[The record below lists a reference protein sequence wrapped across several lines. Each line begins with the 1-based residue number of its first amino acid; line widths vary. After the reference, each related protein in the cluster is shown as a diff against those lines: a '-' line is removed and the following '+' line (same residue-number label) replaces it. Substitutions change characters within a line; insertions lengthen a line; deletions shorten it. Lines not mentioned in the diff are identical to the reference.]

1 MTDTTDHRHWQ
12 RVNALLEVALNLPRE
27 ERDGWLKALPPE
39 DAGLGPKL
47 REMLARSGI
56 ESDAFLGRPVAAGV
70 VAAAVDDVIP
80 RDRPGDI
87 VGGYRLESLLGSG
100 GMATV
105 WAAERE
111 EGTLHRR
118 IALKLPRPGWVPGW
132 AARLKRESEILAGLE
147 HPNIAR
153 LYDAGVTPEGRPY
166 FAMELIEG
174 EAIDAHCAGRGLG
187 VPERLRLFLQVA
199 RALAFAHS
207 RLIVHRDLKPSNILV
222 DAQGIVHVVD
232 FGLAK
237 LLSGTGHTRTHLTEA
252 VGRHLTLAY
261 ASPEQVGGDSLTVG
275 TDIYSLGVV
284 LYELLTGSRPY
295 ILRRQTPAALEEA
308 IAEAEVPP
316 ASSRV
321 QRAALKRA
329 LRGDLDTILS
339 KALRKDPAQRYAS
352 IEAFAADVQRHLRAE
367 PVLARPDSSLY
378 VAGRFVRRHRVG
390 VAAGALVAVATLL
403 GVAGTVYQSRLAA
416 EQARRAELE
425 RDKAVRQLNYAEAS
439 EEFLQFLLSEQA
451 AHPLPAAVLLDRAE
465 SALVQ
470 QYGNQPLVRARLHIL
485 LGLNYSRMSE
495 FGKGEAQFR
504 EARRLARS
512 AGDFGAE
519 AHADCLLGAM
529 MIPNGQ
535 HKAAF
540 ELVDATIRKVEA
552 ATNVEAV
559 VREACYVERA
569 AMNRQ
574 AGNADAAAR
583 DANLALEAMGPPRP
597 GQEQKRALL
606 RFAQAYPLIKAGRLG
621 DALAMY
627 DQSRNDIARLGRS
640 NTSLGVQ
647 VTSNYYSL
655 LIHAGQLKR
664 ADALYN
670 EIVRGISP
678 EDSSGLVSS
687 LAKTRVVQLL
697 RAGRND
703 EALRL
708 GEEVAPARTALG
720 DIQGAGHVH
729 LWAGLAACAD
739 GELDKCDA
747 LFQRAEGELK
757 SILTLTH
764 PTTWILETGKAELLL
779 ARGDSSAALSLLEP
793 VIARSSVER
802 SPHLVRALS
811 MRALAQQRAGD
822 ASAARDSAAKA
833 VEVARSAMVG
843 LEHSEWLGNALLT
856 QARVLR
862 AQGEE
867 AGASAALAEA
877 RAQLVGSVGEG
888 TAAVRRARL

>member
-1 MTDTTDHRHWQ
+1 
-12 RVNALLEVALNLPRE
+12 
-27 ERDGWLKALPPE
+27 
-39 DAGLGPKL
+39 
-47 REMLARSGI
+47 MLARSGI

-70 VAAAVDDVIP
+70 LAAAMGDALPQDRAGDV
-80 RDRPGDI
+80 

-100 GMATV
+100 GMASV

-118 IALKLPRPGWVPGW
+118 VALKLPRPGWAAGW
-132 AARLKRESEILAGLE
+132 AERLKRESEILAGLE

-174 EAIDAHCAGRGLG
+174 EAIDAHCASRGLG

-199 RALAFAHS
+199 KALAFAHT

-261 ASPEQVGGDSLTVG
+261 ASPEQVRGDSLTVG

-284 LYELLTGSRPY
+284 LYELLTSSRPY
-295 ILRRQTPAALEEA
+295 VLRRHTPAALEEA
-308 IAEAEVPP
+308 IEEAEVPP

-321 QRAALKRA
+321 QAAALKRA

-390 VAAGALVAVATLL
+390 VAAGCARGGRDAAGSGRHGASIPGRRGTGAACRAGKGQGDTPAQLRRSFRGVPAVPPER
-403 GVAGTVYQSRLAA
+403 AGRAPLACRGPAGSRRIGPR
-416 EQARRAELE
+416 Q
-425 RDKAVRQLNYAEAS
+425 AVRK
-439 EEFLQFLLSEQA
+439 
-451 AHPLPAAVLLDRAE
+451 PAAGARTAPHTAGSQLLPDER
-465 SALVQ
+465 
-470 QYGNQPLVRARLHIL
+470 VRQGR
-485 LGLNYSRMSE
+485 
-495 FGKGEAQFR
+495 AQFR

-529 MIPNGQ
+529 LIPLGR
-535 HKAAF
+535 HKEAF

-552 ATNVEAV
+552 ATDVEPA
-559 VREACYVERA
+559 VREACYLERA

-583 DANLALEAMGPPRP
+583 DANLALEAMGRPRP

-621 DALAMY
+621 EALAMY
-627 DQSRNDIARLGRS
+627 DQSRIDIARLGRS

-655 LIHAGQLKR
+655 LIHAGQLKQ
-664 ADALYN
+664 ADALY
-670 EIVRGISP
+670 EETVQGISA
-678 EDSSGLVSS
+678 EDSSGLISS
-687 LAKTRVVQLL
+687 LAKNRVVQLL
-697 RAGRND
+697 RAGRNE

-708 GEEVAPARTALG
+708 GEEVAPARSAIG
-720 DIQGAGHVH
+720 DIQGAGHVL

-739 GELDKCDA
+739 GKLDKCDA
-747 LFQRAEGELK
+747 LLQRAEVDLK
-757 SILTLTH
+757 SILTPTH

-779 ARGDSSAALSLLEP
+779 ARGQASAALALLEP
-793 VIARSSVER
+793 VISRASVER

-811 MRALAQQRAGD
+811 LRALAQQRAGN

-856 QARVLR
+856 QARVLM
-862 AQGEE
+862 AQGDE
-867 AGASAALAEA
+867 AGASAALDEA
-877 RAQLVGSVGEG
+877 RAQLIGSVGQG
-888 TAAVRRARL
+888 TAAVARARLI

>member
-1 MTDTTDHRHWQ
+1 MKDTTDHRHWQ
-12 RVNALLEVALNLPRE
+12 RINELLGIALDLPRE
-27 ERDGWLKALPPE
+27 DRDAWLQALPPE
-39 DAGLGPKL
+39 DAALGPQL
-47 REMLARSGI
+47 REMLARSGMQ
-56 ESDAFLGRPVAAGV
+56 SDAFLGRPVAAGV
-70 VAAAVDDVIP
+70 LAAAMGEAAPQDRP
-80 RDRPGDI
+80 RDV
-87 VGGYRLESLLGSG
+87 VGGYRLQSLLGSG
-100 GMATV
+100 GMANV
-105 WAAERE
+105 WAAERD
-111 EGTLHRR
+111 EGALQRR
-118 IALKLPRPGWVPGW
+118 VALKLPRPGWAAGW
-132 AARLKRESEILAGLE
+132 AERLKREIEILAGLE

-153 LYDAGVTPEGRPY
+153 LYDAGITPEGRPY

-174 EAIDAHCAGRGLG
+174 EAIDAHCASRGLG
-187 VPERLRLFLQVA
+187 VPERLRLFLQIA
-199 RALAFAHS
+199 RALAYAHT

-237 LLSGTGHTRTHLTEA
+237 LLSGTGQTRTHLTEA

-261 ASPEQVGGDSLTVG
+261 ASPEQVRGDSLTVG

-295 ILRRQTPAALEEA
+295 VLKRDTPAALEEA

-321 QRAALKRA
+321 QAPALKRA

-403 GVAGTVYQSRLAA
+403 GVSGTVHQSRVAE

-425 RDKAVRQLNYAEAS
+425 RDKAIRQLNFAEAS

-451 AHPLPAAVLLDRAE
+451 AHPLPAGVLLERAE
-465 SALVQ
+465 AALVK
-470 QYGNQPLVRARLHIL
+470 QYGNQPLVGARLHIL
-485 LGLNYSRMSE
+485 LGLNYSRISE
-495 FGKGEAQFR
+495 FAKGEAQFR

-529 MIPNGQ
+529 LIPHGR
-535 HKAAF
+535 HKEAF

-552 ATNVEAV
+552 ATDVEAA

-583 DANLALEAMGPPRP
+583 DANLALEAMGQPRP

-606 RFAQAYPLIKAGRLG
+606 RFSQAYPLLKAGRFG
-621 DALAMY
+621 EALAMY
-627 DQSRNDIARLGRS
+627 DQSRIDIARLGRS

-647 VTSNYYSL
+647 VASNYYSL
-655 LIHAGQLKR
+655 LIHAGQLR
-664 ADALYN
+664 QADALYN
-670 EIVRGISP
+670 ETVQGISA
-678 EDSSGLVSS
+678 EDSSGLASS
-687 LAKTRVVQLL
+687 FAKNRVVQLL

-708 GEEVAPARTALG
+708 GEELAPARAALG
-720 DIQGAGHVH
+720 DIQGAGHV
-729 LWAGLAACAD
+729 LLYAGLAACAD
-739 GELDKCDA
+739 GKLEKCDA
-747 LFQRAEGELK
+747 LLQRAEGELK
-757 SILTLTH
+757 SILTPTH
-764 PTTWILETGKAELLL
+764 PTTWILDTGKAQLLL
-779 ARGDSSAALSLLEP
+779 ARGDASAALALLEP
-793 VIARSSVER
+793 VVARSSVER

-811 MRALAQQRAGD
+811 WRALAQQRAGD

-833 VEVARSAMVG
+833 VEVARSAMAG
-843 LEHSEWLGNALLT
+843 LEHSEWLGNALLR
-856 QARVLR
+856 QAFVLR
-862 AQGEE
+862 AQGDD

-877 RAQLVGSVGEG
+877 GAQLIGSVGK
-888 TAAVRRARL
+888 APRL

>member
-12 RVNALLEVALNLPRE
+12 RINALLEIALNLPRE
-27 ERDGWLKALPPE
+27 ERDGWLKALPPD
-39 DAGLGPKL
+39 DAPLAPKL
-47 REMLARSGI
+47 REMLAKSGI
-56 ESDAFLGRPVAAGV
+56 QSDAFLGRPVAPGV
-70 VAAAVDDVIP
+70 LAEAMGDALP
-80 RDRPGDI
+80 QDRPGDV

-100 GMATV
+100 GMASV
-105 WAAERE
+105 WAAERH

-118 IALKLPRPGWVPGW
+118 VALKLPRPGWAAGW
-132 AARLKRESEILAGLE
+132 AERLKRESEILAGLE

-174 EAIDAHCAGRGLG
+174 EAIDAHCASRGLG

-199 RALAFAHS
+199 KALAFAHT
-207 RLIVHRDLKPSNILV
+207 RLVVHRDLKPSNILV

-261 ASPEQVGGDSLTVG
+261 ASPEQVRGDSLTVG

-284 LYELLTGSRPY
+284 LYELLTSSRPY
-295 ILRRQTPAALEEA
+295 VLRRNTPAALEEA
-308 IAEAEVPP
+308 IEEAEVPP

-321 QRAALKRA
+321 QAAALKRA

-339 KALRKDPAQRYAS
+339 KALRKDPAERYAS
-352 IEAFAADVQRHLRAE
+352 IEAFAADVERHLQAK

-378 VAGRFVRRHRVG
+378 VAGRFVRRHRFG

-403 GVAGTVYQSRLAA
+403 GVAGTVHQSRVAE
-416 EQARRAELE
+416 EQARHAELE
-425 RDKAVRQLNYAEAS
+425 RDKAIRQLNFAEAS

-451 AHPLPAAVLLDRAE
+451 AHPLPAAVLLERAE
-465 SALVQ
+465 AALIK

-495 FGKGEAQFR
+495 FAKGDAQFR

-512 AGDFGAE
+512 AGDFGTE
-519 AHADCLLGAM
+519 AHADCLLAAM
-529 MIPNGQ
+529 LIPNGR
-535 HKAAF
+535 HKDAF
-540 ELVDATIRKVEA
+540 DLVDATIRKVEA
-552 ATNVEAV
+552 STDVEAA

-569 AMNRQ
+569 AMHRQ

-583 DANLALEAMGPPRP
+583 DANLALEAMGRPRP

-606 RFAQAYPLIKAGRLG
+606 RFAQAYPLLKAGRLG
-621 DALAMY
+621 EALAMY
-627 DQSRNDIARLGRS
+627 DQSRDDIARLGRS

-655 LIHAGQLKR
+655 LIHAGQLKQ

-670 EIVRGISP
+670 AIVQGISP

-687 LAKTRVVQLL
+687 LAKNRVVQLL
-697 RAGRND
+697 RAGRNA

-739 GELDKCDA
+739 GKLDKCDA
-747 LFQRAEGELK
+747 LLQRAEGELK
-757 SILTLTH
+757 SILTPTH
-764 PTTWILETGKAELLL
+764 PTTWILETGKAESLL
-779 ARGDSSAALSLLEP
+779 ARGDAAAALGLLETVVSRSSA
-793 VIARSSVER
+793 ER

-811 MRALAQQRAGD
+811 WRALAHQRAGN

-843 LEHSEWLGNALLT
+843 LEHSEWLGNALRT
-856 QARVLR
+856 QARVLK
-862 AQGEE
+862 AQGDE
-867 AGASAALAEA
+867 AGASAALDEA
-877 RAQLVGSVGEG
+877 RVQLIGSVGQDF
-888 TAAVRRARL
+888 VR